1 MATYTSEQL
10 YGSGS
15 YAPNLTK
22 NTTYTFSV
30 DNPGDCAYLALETT
44 LSAQQYAYSI
54 TSPKNIS
61 GSFANYTNMMNDVS
75 FSDYMAAFV
84 IPSGSCSFTFTPATN
99 VTGTTLKVRGTGN
112 VSLVIT

>member
-10 YGSGS
+10 HGSGS

-22 NTTYTFSV
+22 DTTYTFSV
-30 DNPGDCAYLALETT
+30 DNPGNSAYLALETT
-44 LSAQQYAYSI
+44 LSTQEYAYTS

-61 GSFANYTNMMNDVS
+61 GSFSNYTNMVNNVS
-75 FSDYMAAFV
+75 FSDYIAAFV
-84 IPSGSCSFTFTPATN
+84 IPTGSCSFTFTPSIN

>member
-22 NTTYTFSV
+22 DTTYTFSV
-30 DNPGDCAYLALETT
+30 DNPGNSAYLALETT
-44 LSAQQYAYSI
+44 LSTQEYAYTS
-54 TSPKNIS
+54 TSPKNLS
-61 GSFANYTNMMNDVS
+61 GSFANYTNMVNNVS
-75 FSDYMAAFV
+75 FSEYIAAFV
-84 IPSGSCSFTFTPATN
+84 IPTGSCSFTFTPAIN

>member
-44 LSAQQYAYSI
+44 LSAQQYAYSS

-61 GSFANYTNMMNDVS
+61 GSFANYTNMVNDVS

-99 VTGTTLKVRGTGN
+99 VTGITLKVRGTGN
-112 VSLVIT
+112 VSLDIS